1 MSLSFS
7 NSILGTKGDESTM
20 TESHTSDEQSLKQD
34 QIRPRYEI
42 DESTEGKGTWDKQPV
57 RRPE

>member
-1 MSLSFS
+1 
-7 NSILGTKGDESTM
+7 M
-20 TESHTSDEQSLKQD
+20 TDFHTSDEQSLKQD